1 MKITKRQLKQIIAE
15 EKQRLQ
21 EELALPNHTIF
32 SDASLFNVLS
42 EEVEDYLDMVATA
55 REGMTIEELE
65 VMKQALMQAFSEIE
79 RQYSPLR

>member
-32 SDASLFNVLS
+32 SDASVFNVLS

-55 REGMTIEELE
+55 RTYMTHEELE
-65 VMKQALMQAFSEIE
+65 AMKQAVMQAFREIE
-79 RQYSPLR
+79 RSYGPLN

>member
-21 EELALPNHTIF
+21 EMDLPNHAIF

-42 EEVEDYLDMVATA
+42 EEVEDYLDMVAVG

-79 RQYSPLR
+79 RQYSPLK

>member
-21 EELALPNHTIF
+21 EELAVPNHTIF

-42 EEVEDYLDMVATA
+42 EEVEDYLDMVAVGRT
-55 REGMTIEELE
+55 GMTKEEIGSDETGCNASLP
-65 VMKQALMQAFSEIE
+65 
-79 RQYSPLR
+79 RD

>member
-21 EELALPNHTIF
+21 EELAVPNHTIF

-42 EEVEDYLDMVATA
+42 EEVEDYLDMVAVGRT
-55 REGMTIEELE
+55 GMTKEELE
-65 VMKQALMQAFSEIE
+65 AMKQAVMQAFREIE
-79 RQYSPLR
+79 RYYGPLK